1 MAAPPRRPTI
11 EPDLLVDAE
20 RAERAGDMTGA
31 ASALRAHLDRHAD
44 DTAARLRFARVLMA
58 CGERE
63 AGRHALRP
71 LDAPGAQPAT
81 VAVEVN
87 RILAELDEADGAL
100 LAATERWERI
110 LADDIDDAQ
119 ARARLRALRPSPVPA
134 GAGPNETLVSPE
146 GLETL
151 RYRLAR
157 ELGRG
162 ATAAV
167 YLAHDQALGIDVAL
181 KVLHPQLAGTARSD
195 ARQRFF
201 AEARVAAAVRHPG
214 VVAIYDVDEAA
225 RALSMEYVTGGTLR
239 GRLRE
244 RAGPLPPEELVET
257 GRALLDAL
265 AFVHARGILHG
276 DVKPSN
282 LLLRA
287 PGQVVLADFGAAE
300 LGGEARATAA
310 GTPLYLAPEQFRGD
324 RPSRA
329 TDLYA
334 AGAILWEVA
343 AGRPMRSQVD
353 LVEGRAALAPPLAAD
368 AQEAL
373 GATGPVVAALVAQ
386 LTHPDPG
393 ARPAAAQAR
402 ARLG

>member
-1 MAAPPRRPTI
+1 MAAPPRRPPA

-20 RAERAGDMTGA
+20 RAERSGDLTGA
-31 ASALRAHLDRHAD
+31 AAALRAHLDRHAD
-44 DTAARLRFARVLMA
+44 DTAARLRFARVLMT

-71 LDAPGAQPAT
+71 LDTPGTQPAA

-146 GLETL
+146 GLAAL

-167 YLAHDQALGIDVAL
+167 YLAHDEALGIDVAL
-181 KVLHPQLAGTARSD
+181 KVLHPQLAGAARTD
-195 ARQRFF
+195 ARHRFF

-214 VVAIYDVDEAA
+214 VVAIYDVDEGA
-225 RALSMEYVTGGTLR
+225 RALSMEYIAGGTLR

-244 RAGPLPPEELVET
+244 HAGALPPEELLET

-282 LLLRA
+282 LLLRV

-300 LGGEARATAA
+300 LGGEARVTAA
-310 GTPLYLAPEQFRGD
+310 GTPLYLAPERFRGD
-324 RPSRA
+324 RPSQA
-329 TDLYA
+329 ADLYA
-334 AGAILWEVA
+334 AGAILWEMA

-353 LVEGRAALAPPLAAD
+353 LVEGRAAVAPPVAAD
-368 AQEAL
+368 AQAAL
-373 GATGPVVAALVAQ
+373 GAAGPMVAALVTE
-386 LTHPDPG
+386 LTRSDP
-393 ARPAAAQAR
+393 AERPAATAAL
-402 ARLG
+402 ARLA